1 MASME
6 RSLVVRAPAKL
17 NLALSV
23 GAPCATSASPATM
36 MHPLSSWMVTVN
48 LYDELH
54 LERVAETHASLF
66 ATVWHA
72 DALRRTEIDWDLS
85 KDLVHR
91 AHDRLEQFVGK
102 ALPVKSR
109 LEKRIPV
116 GGGLGGGSSDAAAML
131 RALNELFQLNVPT
144 VELERIAAELGSD
157 IPFLVRGGSALVSGF
172 GERIEALRESPSL
185 DAVLFFPDV
194 QCPTGAVYGAFDR
207 LAPLATLNEMRVR
220 DLAAKS
226 RLNARDPFNDLTE
239 AAKAIAPAMADDIE
253 ELCDLSDLPV
263 HVCGSGSSL
272 FVVCSDPAHAVA
284 LAETATAK
292 LAMPA
297 VAISTTGGG

>member
-1 MASME
+1 MD

-23 GAPCATSASPATM
+23 GAPCATSSSTPTT

-54 LERVAETHASLF
+54 LERLADQHASLF
-66 ATVWHA
+66 ATVWHV

-85 KDLVHR
+85 KDLVHG
-91 AHDRLEQFVGK
+91 AHDRLEQFVGR
-102 ALPVKSR
+102 ALPVKSK

-131 RALNELFQLNVPT
+131 RGLNELFELDVPLD
-144 VELERIAAELGSD
+144 ELERLAAELGSD
-157 IPFLVRGGSALVSGF
+157 VPFLVRGGSALVSGF
-172 GERIEALRESPSL
+172 GERIESLRASPSL
-185 DAVLFFPDV
+185 DAVLFFSAV
-194 QCPTGAVYGAFDR
+194 QCPTGAVYGAFDQLSPDAAVR
-207 LAPLATLNEMRVR
+207 EMRVR

-226 RLNARDPFNDLTE
+226 KLDAHDPFNDLTE

-253 ELCDLSDLPV
+253 ELSELSDLPV

-272 FVVCSDPAHAVA
+272 FVVCSDSAHASA
-284 LAETATAK
+284 LAEAATAK
-292 LAMPA
+292 RAIPA
-297 VAISTTGGG
+297 VAVSAIRSG